1 MNNPNMEGGKHYV
14 TIFML
19 AAVADP
25 DKEPTVMEPEKCE
38 GKTGG
43 DVYRVLLFGWTDREF
58 TRVCLCTV
66 VGGKSVFRLGA
77 TAMWLPARFFFF

>member
-25 DKEPTVMEPEKCE
+25 DKAPAIMEPDKCE
-38 GKTGG
+38 GA
-43 DVYRVLLFGWTDREF
+43 VVVLCCLLFCPQGHQ
-58 TRVCLCTV
+58 
-66 VGGKSVFRLGA
+66 
-77 TAMWLPARFFFF
+77 